1 MAREVVG
8 LLVAS
13 PDDRICDATVGSGGH
28 AAVILEALGPRGFL
42 IGLDRDARAL
52 ERTRAN
58 LAGHGERFVLQAS
71 NFRDM
76 RQAVL
81 PFAPEGVDGVL
92 LDLGVSSEQLDD
104 PGAGFSFQSAGPL
117 SMSMEPG
124 RRPDA
129 RDLLNTADE
138 EELARILKENGDVRG
153 ARRVARAIVRARPL
167 DTTADLSGA
176 ASKGGAGRPEDLAR
190 VFQAV
195 RIAVNDEFGALK
207 AALEGLYDM
216 VRPGGRVVV
225 LSYHSGEDRIVKRFF
240 SPVTMGK
247 PMPWPAAD
255 TPAPWRLLTRGAVTP
270 SQEEL
275 AENSRSRSARLRAA
289 RREGG

>member
-8 LLVAS
+8 LLVAT
-13 PDDRICDATVGSGGH
+13 PDDLICDATVGSGGH
-28 AAVILEALGPRGFL
+28 AAVILEALGPGGCL
-42 IGLDRDARAL
+42 IGLDRDPRAL

-58 LAGHGERFVLQAS
+58 LAGYGERLVLKES
-71 NFRDM
+71 NFRDLAD
-76 RQAVL
+76 AVRPL
-81 PFAPEGVDGVL
+81 APDGVDGVL

-124 RRPDA
+124 RHPDA
-129 RDLLNTADE
+129 RDLLNTETE
-138 EELARILKENGDVRG
+138 EELARILKENGDVRA

-167 DTTADLSGA
+167 VTTADLSAA
-176 ASKGGAGRPEDLAR
+176 ASKGAAGRPEDLAR

-195 RIAVNDEFGALK
+195 RIAVNDEFGALRTV
-207 AALEGLYDM
+207 LNGLNEL

-255 TPAPWRLLTRGAVTP
+255 EPAPWDLLTRGAVTP
-270 SQEEL
+270 SQEEV
-275 AENSRSRSARLRAA
+275 AGNSRSRSARMRAA
-289 RREGG
+289 RRQGG